1 MIEYKFANG
10 SWVGHFAGCT
20 IMLLKPGASWTAI
33 IKKGGAVIATL
44 GLYDRVLLEKLI
56 LEVINNETA

>member
-10 SWVGHFAGCT
+10 SWVGEHGGCK
-20 IMLLKPGASWTAI
+20 IMLVKPGASWTAI
-33 IKKGGAVIATL
+33 IKKGGSVLATL
-44 GLYDRVLLEKLI
+44 GLYDRALLERLI